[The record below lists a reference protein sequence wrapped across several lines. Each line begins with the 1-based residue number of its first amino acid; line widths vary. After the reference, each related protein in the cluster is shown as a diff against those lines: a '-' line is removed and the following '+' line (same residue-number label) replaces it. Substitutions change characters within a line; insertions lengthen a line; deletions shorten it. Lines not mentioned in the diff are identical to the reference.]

1 MSGSSSVVRI
11 PNVVGRL
18 REVQESKVYFLWEGN
33 LSKHFEI
40 FFFWGGNLS
49 EDFESY
55 SLGKGTCARILKA
68 LFLEMN
74 SLEDFESFSI
84 GKGICPMTSIA
95 YFVGKEFVSK
105 N

>member
-1 MSGSSSVVRI
+1 
-11 PNVVGRL
+11 L
-18 REVQESKVYFLWEGN
+18 KVFFLWEGN
-33 LSKHFEI
+33 LSKHFES
-40 FFFWGGNLS
+40 FFLGGGNLS

-55 SLGKGTCARILKA
+55 SLGKGTCPRILKG

-74 SLEDFESFSI
+74 LLEDFESFSI

-95 YFVGKEFVSK
+95 YFFVGKEFVSK